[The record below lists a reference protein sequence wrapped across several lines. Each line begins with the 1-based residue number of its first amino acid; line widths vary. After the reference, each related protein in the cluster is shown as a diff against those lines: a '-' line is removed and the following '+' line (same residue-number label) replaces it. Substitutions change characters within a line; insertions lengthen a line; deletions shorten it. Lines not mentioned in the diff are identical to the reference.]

1 MMQRK
6 GKPQYKSND
15 QKSAIN
21 NINMIYKS
29 RETVIKFFDDYS
41 SIVPKAKHEASKRTG
56 LKILTP
62 KRLSTA
68 VAQLKAGNNSESY

>member
-1 MMQRK
+1 
-6 GKPQYKSND
+6 
-15 QKSAIN
+15 
-21 NINMIYKS
+21 MIYKS

-41 SIVPKAKHEASKRTG
+41 SIVSEAKHEVSKRTG

-62 KRLSTA
+62 KRVFQRLSTA